1 MNNPAKH
8 KVPTEPLSLA
18 KEGETL
24 RMLRG
29 CLQPKNNP
37 PVLRCP
43 AAPSEAVKHFSDAIE
58 LAKKQGT
65 DYVWAI
71 AHRGATYRQL
81 RQWKKALD
89 DLEYAINKSPNYAW
103 AYAQRGE
110 TYRLK
115 MLGPFPLVDLDEAHK
130 AIGDFSKAIS
140 IDTKFSWAYAHRG
153 STYCSLGDY
162 YQLSSQPDP
171 EQARKYYELAKED
184 LLKAIDL
191 TDYYAWAYAN
201 LWASYLN
208 LDQPEKAEE
217 AMERAK
223 YLDPNIFLY
232 PNYQK
237 GMLYYLVGQYDK
249 AIECFQ
255 QDLNEDS
262 DNALALYGIALA
274 QVRKQSLKNAQTD
287 IDRVRNVLENVL
299 HRQTDDSQKADAIMA
314 NYKLGGLA
322 FIENKDK
329 EALEYFQAAS
339 QLRDEA
345 VKEAESAKLPL
356 TGDLVFLANHDLR
369 WLGLHKEPHFQVF
382 ISQLSNA

>member
-1 MNNPAKH
+1 MNNPTKQNIPA
-8 KVPTEPLSLA
+8 EALSLA
-18 KEGETL
+18 KEGEAL

-29 CLQPKNNP
+29 CIQPKNNP

-43 AAPSEAVKHFSDAIE
+43 AAPSQALKQFTNAIK

-115 MLGPFPLVDLDEAHK
+115 MLGPFPLVDLDEAQK
-130 AIGDFSKAIS
+130 AIDDFSKAIS
-140 IDTKFSWAYAHRG
+140 IDAKFSWAYAHRG

-184 LLKAIDL
+184 LLQAIDL

-208 LDQPEKAEE
+208 LDEPEKAEE

-237 GMLYYLVGQYDK
+237 GMLYYLARQYDK
-249 AIECFQ
+249 AIESFE
-255 QDLNEDS
+255 QDLKEDS

-274 QVRKQSLKNAQTD
+274 QVGKQGLNNAQTN
-287 IDRVRNVLENVL
+287 IDRVRNVVNTLRN
-299 HRQTDDSQKADAIMA
+299 QGDDGGKVDAIIA
-314 NYKLGGLA
+314 NYQLGGLA
-322 FIENKDK
+322 FLENKDK
-329 EALEYFQAAS
+329 EAREYFQTAK

-345 VKEAESAKLPL
+345 VKEAESANLPV
-356 TGDLVFLANHDLR
+356 TGDLVFLSNNDLR
-369 WLGLHKEPHFQVF
+369 WLGLHKDPRFQEF
-382 ISQLSNA
+382 ISHLSKA